1 MKTPTGLK
9 TVPVSTV
16 AVSKTTASKTAPVLK
31 TRNIRLTVEYDGT
44 AYTGWQKQPQSQTV
58 QGTLEDRLKQV
69 CGHPVDLLVAG
80 RTDSGVHGLGQT
92 ANFHTSSTMPLA
104 KIQDVLNHLLPRDI
118 RVVKAQEAH
127 ENFHATYHAKAKL
140 YRYVIRNSR
149 DHTVFDRHTHHHVR
163 SALNVAAMK
172 QAAKFLIGT
181 HDFSAF
187 RGALG
192 KWAKPQRTINKI
204 QIQKKGDEII
214 LEYTGVSFLHQ
225 MIRILSGTL
234 MYVGLGK
241 FKPADIKEI
250 LKSKDR
256 KKAGPTLPPNG
267 LFLVKVYYPTTFP
280 KVKKR
285 VKREE
290 E

>member
-1 MKTPTGLK
+1 MKIVT
-9 TVPVSTV
+9 
-16 AVSKTTASKTAPVLK
+16 VSKTGAVLK

-44 AYTGWQKQPQSQTV
+44 AYSGWQKQRESQTV

-69 CGHPVDLLVAG
+69 CGHPIDLLVAG

-92 ANFHTSSTMPLA
+92 ANFHTSSTMPIA
-104 KIQDVLNHLLPRDI
+104 KIQNVLNHLLPRDI
-118 RVVKAQEAH
+118 RIVKAQEVPDT
-127 ENFHATYHAKAKL
+127 FHSTYHAKAKL
-140 YRYVIRNSR
+140 YRYVIRNTR
-149 DHTVFDRHTHHHVR
+149 DHTVFDRHTYHHVR
-163 SALNVAAMK
+163 SALDVAAMK
-172 QAAKFLIGT
+172 KAATILIGT
-181 HDFSAF
+181 HDFTAF
-187 RGALG
+187 RGTLG
-192 KWAKPQRTINKI
+192 KWANPKRTITKI

-234 MYVGLGK
+234 LYVGLGK
-241 FKPADIKEI
+241 FKPSDIKEI

-280 KVKKR
+280 PIKKR
-285 VKREE
+285 VKRERE
-290 E
+290 EE

>member
-1 MKTPTGLK
+1 LK
-9 TVPVSTV
+9 TV
-16 AVSKTTASKTAPVLK
+16 PVLK

-44 AYTGWQKQPQSQTV
+44 AYSGWQKQRESATV

-92 ANFHTSSTMPLA
+92 ANFHTASTMPIV
-104 KIQDVLNHLLPRDI
+104 KIQNVLNHLLPRDI
-118 RVVKAQEAH
+118 RVVKSQEVPDT
-127 ENFHATYHAKAKL
+127 FHATYHAKAKL
-140 YRYVIRNSR
+140 YRYVIRNSQ
-149 DHTVFDRHTHHHVR
+149 DHTVFDRNTYHHVR
-163 SALNVAAMK
+163 PMLNVAAMK
-172 QAAKFLIGT
+172 KAATFLIGT
-181 HDFSAF
+181 HDFTAF
-187 RGALG
+187 RGTLG
-192 KWAKPQRTINKI
+192 KWANPKRTITKI

-234 MYVGLGK
+234 LYVGLGK
-241 FKPADIKEI
+241 LKPEDIKGI

-285 VKREE
+285 GKKEDE
-290 E
+290 

>member
-1 MKTPTGLK
+1 MKT
-9 TVPVSTV
+9 VI
-16 AVSKTTASKTAPVLK
+16 VSKTTPILK

-44 AYTGWQKQPQSQTV
+44 AYSGWQRQLQSETV

-80 RTDSGVHGLGQT
+80 RTDAGVHGLGQT
-92 ANFHTSSTMPLA
+92 ANFHTSSTMPIL
-104 KIQDVLNHLLPRDI
+104 KIQNVLNHLLPRDI
-118 RVVKAQEAH
+118 RIVKAQEVP
-127 ENFHATYHAKAKL
+127 ETFHATYHAKAKL
-140 YRYVIRNSR
+140 YRYVIRNTQ
-149 DHTVFDRHTHHHVR
+149 DHTVFDRNTYHHVR

-172 QAAKFLIGT
+172 KAATILIGT
-181 HDFSAF
+181 HDFTSF
-187 RGALG
+187 RGTLG
-192 KWAKPQRTINKI
+192 KKANPKRTITKIKI
-204 QIQKKGDEII
+204 QKNGDNLV

-234 MYVGLGK
+234 LYVGLGK
-241 FKPADIKEI
+241 LKPADVKEI
-250 LKSKDR
+250 LNSKDR

-280 KVKKR
+280 RTKKWG
-285 VKREE
+285 KREE